1 MRFEAGSCSQFFGSL
16 VRALSVGVTELTL
29 ASCEYEVG
37 LIGRETG
44 FAIVT
49 KQKLLDGDTIP
60 ALTGSYAVR
69 KPPLDKKSWIND
81 TPSFSL
87 PAIGR
92 VRPAGPLASSSHAHH
107 DYHLGGGSRH
117 HTSGSEAPRTVLVY
131 CRRCISSRLQWT
143 TAFLQLFLQP
153 CCGPQC
159 YSHLYAVASKPCYA
173 PLRIAAIFLL
183 PSFSHSQRLST
194 AAMAKFLLWPGLYHI
209 NCSYYFHLPLVM
221 SGTCHSCLD
230 TEAVLPVSEDVP
242 VGHLQHHLGGD
253 PERG

>member
-143 TAFLQLFLQP
+143 TAFFTAVPSAVLRPSVLQSSLRCRIQAVLRTAQNCSDLSAAFLQP
-153 CCGPQC
+153 QPEPFYSC
-159 YSHLYAVASKPCYA
+159 YGYVPIVAWFVPYQM
-173 PLRIAAIFLL
+173 LL
-183 PSFSHSQRLST
+183 
-194 AAMAKFLLWPGLYHI
+194 LL
-209 NCSYYFHLPLVM
+209 
-221 SGTCHSCLD
+221 
-230 TEAVLPVSEDVP
+230 
-242 VGHLQHHLGGD
+242 
-253 PERG
+253 